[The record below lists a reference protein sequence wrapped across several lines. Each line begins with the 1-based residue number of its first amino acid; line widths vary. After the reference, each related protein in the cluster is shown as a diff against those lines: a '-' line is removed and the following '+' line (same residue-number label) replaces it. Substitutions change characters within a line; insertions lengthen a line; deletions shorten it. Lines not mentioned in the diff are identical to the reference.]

1 MQKLAEAK
9 LAARPSAEARGQ
21 APAAAA
27 LPRKE
32 APLLFDL
39 VYAGAAGLCIKA
51 SSGSAQCAHQ
61 LATALDMAGTLILYR
76 QGGRGH
82 MLHPALCFRWVWLA
96 CRPSATRAT
105 PLH

>member
-39 VYAGAAGLCIKA
+39 VYAGLQACA
-51 SSGSAQCAHQ
+51 SRRAVEALSALTSLQRHLTWQ
-61 LATALDMAGTLILYR
+61 E
-76 QGGRGH
+76 
-82 MLHPALCFRWVWLA
+82 P
-96 CRPSATRAT
+96 
-105 PLH
+105 